1 MNRLSNYRNIA
12 KAKAIENQNKKRLL
26 KVNPKLNERS
36 GIYFLLREDE
46 KSADYLSALST
57 YFLSIVTMR
66 LLKLLFCSFASLL
79 NSSLRV
85 LSIFTSTPVFSLETA
100 ICSSSFLRI
109 VTYTKVIVKLYNL
122 LLTVIY
128 NSYIIVI

>member
-1 MNRLSNYRNIA
+1 MSNYQNIA
-12 KAKAIENQNKKRLL
+12 KAKAIEKQNKKRLL
-26 KVNPKLNERS
+26 AVNPKLD
-36 GIYFLLREDE
+36 DE

-57 YFLSIVTMR
+57 YFWSIVTMR
-66 LLKLLFCSFASLL
+66 LLKLRFCSFASLL

-100 ICSSSFLRI
+100 ICTSSFLWI
-109 VTYTKVIVKLYNL
+109 VPYTKVIVKLYNL

-128 NSYIIVI
+128 NSYIMVI

>member
-1 MNRLSNYRNIA
+1 MATNYRKIY
-12 KAKAIENQNKKRLL
+12 AIEKKNKDRLL
-26 KVNPKLNERS
+26 KVNPKLNDKS

-66 LLKLLFCSFASLL
+66 LLKLRFCSFASLL

-128 NSYIIVI
+128 NSYIMVI